1 MLVLLLAAA
10 LLVAA
15 RCGPPDA
22 PRGAPGPGGHGTHAD
37 DEAEAS
43 EWHCPDVG
51 AEAEASPAGE
61 AGPGAGGGGRATC
74 SCDLPHTLRCTGG
87 PDTLQMVG
95 EALRALPPRY
105 VSLLDVTLSGVSSLA
120 PLPDIALHGFVVSGE
135 LKTVEKHAFSRLLQ
149 DGAGPRLQA
158 LGLGGNL
165 LDAVPAAALGALPGL
180 DRLDLS
186 HNRMRSLP
194 ANAFPEMLN
203 LTFLDLSDNLLSD
216 IAAGAFGALT
226 SLQTLRLAGN
236 RLRVAPVT
244 LYGLDGLRALRELD
258 LANNLL
264 AGSLGPGAL
273 PRLRTL
279 RTLNLAHNQL
289 SSVKHDALSGLP
301 QLSALYL
308 SHNMVDVLE
317 DNAFRRLGSLA
328 SLDLAHNRIVAVSG
342 ASLAHLQRLRSLA
355 LQHNFLRALTA
366 DLVRP
371 LSALQ
376 ELHLDDNDISQVPPD
391 ALEALQAAAGR
402 LTRLTLAEN
411 PLNCDCALA
420 PFARWLHRNATRLPA
435 ADKASAVCAAPPHL
449 ENGLVE
455 DVAEGECR
463 DADGEDERD
472 RDLRPGPGSAL
483 RTALRPQP
491 ATDTRVTL
499 QAFQFDGSR
508 LSLLWRVNVSAT
520 PYVCDAL
527 FVYEVEGGDDPSR
540 GPAPGTGTSGR
551 EVLLESKPLGC
562 DSSQL
567 DDPRLL
573 QLSLPAEV
581 PARRRLLAGRWYRFC
596 LVLLEGGGAQD
607 DLALVVGCSD
617 VFALMKT
624 ASSTFEDGMVMSG
637 DAVVPLATP
646 PRISGLTA
654 NLTSTGALAVWV
666 QLSPSSV
673 PAATATSTPCRLI
686 ITVFAAGAPVAQ
698 ERLNCSIPGTVIAG
712 LGPGPLQVCAKAGES
727 SLGLGAL
734 TLTPSSR
741 TRCTSV
747 PAPSARSTTSS
758 GSSGPPGASGAA
770 AVGLA
775 AALTGAS
782 LLGGTVAAL
791 MFTLWLAARWR
802 RRGVGC
808 AGGSGGGLGLDYDTG
823 QLYRPV
829 PAPENE
835 QHSRYVK
842 LQATTKL

>member
-1 MLVLLLAAA
+1 MMLVLLLAAA
-10 LLVAA
+10 LLVPA

-472 RDLRPGPGSAL
+472 RDLRPGPGSAASL
-483 RTALRPQP
+483 VRR
-491 ATDTRVTL
+491 RVTL

-527 FVYEVEGGDDPSR
+527 FVYEVEGG
-540 GPAPGTGTSGR
+540 GR

-581 PARRRLLAGRWYRFC
+581 PARRRLSAGRWYRFC

-624 ASSTFEDGMVMSG
+624 A
-637 DAVVPLATP
+637 
-646 PRISGLTA
+646 
-654 NLTSTGALAVWV
+654 
-666 QLSPSSV
+666 
-673 PAATATSTPCRLI
+673 
-686 ITVFAAGAPVAQ
+686 
-698 ERLNCSIPGTVIAG
+698 
-712 LGPGPLQVCAKAGES
+712 
-727 SLGLGAL
+727 
-734 TLTPSSR
+734 SR